1 MGNEAGPEQS
11 AAAYRGRQETE
22 RSKHEASKQTPGATA
37 MTVSTGPLEAGELG
51 TGSVPAGL
59 VEERAWR
66 IRSRVLEHTI
76 RNGGGYLSQACSSAE
91 IFASL
96 YSGLMDLGPSEG
108 PLEATTFRA
117 TPGEDHSVRWLGADY
132 NGAQSD
138 DKDRFIMSPA
148 HYALVLYAALI
159 ESGRLG
165 EAALDGF
172 NQDGS
177 TVEMIG
183 AEHSPGMEATTGS
196 LGQGLAV
203 AVGRVLARRR
213 RGACSRLWVLVS
225 DGELQEGELW
235 ESCEVASAY
244 RLDELVVLVDANG
257 SQCDGP
263 VDDVL
268 PIEPIVDRLSA
279 FGWEVRQVDGHNPQA
294 LLAAAG
300 RRGEGAPLA
309 VVCRT
314 SPYRGLPSLASR
326 APKFHYLRLSREEA
340 SQARNDLDKAR
351 PRPAMPAALFN
362 EPAPRT
368 AP

>member
-1 MGNEAGPEQS
+1 
-11 AAAYRGRQETE
+11 
-22 RSKHEASKQTPGATA
+22 
-37 MTVSTGPLEAGELG
+37 MTVRTSVVGTSEPGTG
-51 TGSVPAGL
+51 TGSVPAEL

-91 IFASL
+91 IFAVL
-96 YSGLMDLGPSEG
+96 YGGLMDLGPSQG
-108 PLEATTFRA
+108 PLEPAAFRA
-117 TPGEDHSVRWLGADY
+117 TPGEDPSVRWLGADY
-132 NGAQSD
+132 NGAQRD

-165 EAALDGF
+165 EGALEAF

-196 LGQGLAV
+196 LGQALAV
-203 AVGRVLARRR
+203 AVGRALARRR
-213 RGACSRLWVLVS
+213 SGSCSRLWVLLS
-225 DGELQEGELW
+225 DGELQIGELW
-235 ESCEVASAY
+235 ESFEVASAY
-244 RLDELVVLVDANG
+244 RLDELTVLVEANG

-263 VDDVL
+263 VDDIL
-268 PIEPIVDRLSA
+268 PIEPIGDRLRA
-279 FGWEVRQVDGHNPQA
+279 FGWEVRQVDGHDPFA
-294 LLAAAG
+294 LWTAASQRGAAG
-300 RRGEGAPLA
+300 RPLA

-326 APKFHYLRLSREEA
+326 APKFHYLRLSAEEA
-340 SQARNDLDKAR
+340 AEARADLDRAR
-351 PRPAMPAALFN
+351 PRPSASAASVDRL
-362 EPAPRT
+362 AAR
-368 AP
+368 AAR